1 VCHVVHRAEA
11 APKHENRGR
20 IIVDAE
26 ILRQLVVGTLN
37 ERAVDPEHRFRP
49 AFCKRR
55 SHSHSLLLRD
65 SHVDK
70 LLSRALASV
79 FSETEHRRSAG
90 RNAHHRPVGLHQ
102 RQQMLRSQRVIALV
116 ASRLFQFSGRDVERH
131 APMETFLLALGKPIP
146 FAFKRVY
153 VEHDGMVDVAH
164 TTESLD
170 HRLDV
175 VAVSHIEIVEAHS
188 LEEVAR
194 RLAVGFAQ
202 QLQVAVKTAVVF
214 VNRHLVVVDHHNHV

>member
-1 VCHVVHRAEA
+1 M
-11 APKHENRGR
+11 G
-20 IIVDAE
+20 
-26 ILRQLVVGTLN
+26 LLF
-37 ERAVDPEHRFRP
+37 EHSFLP
-49 AFCKRR
+49 AFIAKY
-55 SHSHSLLLRD
+55 HSHSLLLRD

-79 FSETEHRRSAG
+79 FKVNQTPPLPSQCPTT
-90 RNAHHRPVGLHQ
+90 RPVGLHQ
-102 RQQMLRSQRVIALV
+102 RQQMLHDQRVVAL
-116 ASRLFQFSGRDVERH
+116 SLDQHQFSGRDVSDG
-131 APMETFLLALGKPIP
+131 MLNTTFLLALGKPIP

-188 LEEVAR
+188 LEEVAG
-194 RLAVGFAQ
+194 ASVGFFCFAGCGKVRRGFRQ
-202 QLQVAVKTAVVF
+202 STSGC
-214 VNRHLVVVDHHNHV
+214 R